1 MGNTMGIDMGN
12 TFNLFAVI
20 APLDQELLNT
30 SSQAPRG
37 TNDGVCDEVFSSSAT
52 SSKRIPGLTRAE
64 KVLPMSV
71 LKVLP
76 MCVPRAVGTTVELS
90 MTGMFQ
96 PQRFNMS
103 HNSRRWTPATVWILQ
118 KMVWIIEI
126 FGQSP
131 RFSLAET
138 KISPALRFME
148 IAFWAVFA
156 GISHSAGV
164 QRSDLWVKLNR
175 WGFLRWAVIYYKDT
189 APTELAPAALPVA
202 RKDP

>member
-1 MGNTMGIDMGN
+1 
-12 TFNLFAVI
+12 
-20 APLDQELLNT
+20 
-30 SSQAPRG
+30 
-37 TNDGVCDEVFSSSAT
+37 
-52 SSKRIPGLTRAE
+52 
-64 KVLPMSV
+64 
-71 LKVLP
+71 
-76 MCVPRAVGTTVELS
+76 
-90 MTGMFQ
+90 
-96 PQRFNMS
+96 MS

-189 APTELAPAALPVA
+189 APTELAPRRFRLV

>member
-76 MCVPRAVGTTVELS
+76 MCVPRAVGCS
-90 MTGMFQ
+90 DWCH
-96 PQRFNMS
+96 RDRS
-103 HNSRRWTPATVWILQ
+103 LQ
-118 KMVWIIEI
+118 
-126 FGQSP
+126 
-131 RFSLAET
+131 
-138 KISPALRFME
+138 
-148 IAFWAVFA
+148 
-156 GISHSAGV
+156 
-164 QRSDLWVKLNR
+164 
-175 WGFLRWAVIYYKDT
+175 
-189 APTELAPAALPVA
+189 
-202 RKDP
+202 

>member
-1 MGNTMGIDMGN
+1 
-12 TFNLFAVI
+12 
-20 APLDQELLNT
+20 
-30 SSQAPRG
+30 
-37 TNDGVCDEVFSSSAT
+37 
-52 SSKRIPGLTRAE
+52 
-64 KVLPMSV
+64 
-71 LKVLP
+71 
-76 MCVPRAVGTTVELS
+76 

-96 PQRFNMS
+96 PAGRHLYSERAAKRLKLRRSGIEPNMPPRWFNMS

-148 IAFWAVFA
+148 MAFWAVFA

-164 QRSDLWVKLNR
+164 QRSDLWVKLNQR
-175 WGFLRWAVIYYKDT
+175 GGM
-189 APTELAPAALPVA
+189 
-202 RKDP
+202 

>member
-1 MGNTMGIDMGN
+1 
-12 TFNLFAVI
+12 
-20 APLDQELLNT
+20 
-30 SSQAPRG
+30 
-37 TNDGVCDEVFSSSAT
+37 
-52 SSKRIPGLTRAE
+52 
-64 KVLPMSV
+64 
-71 LKVLP
+71 
-76 MCVPRAVGTTVELS
+76 
-90 MTGMFQ
+90 
-96 PQRFNMS
+96 MS

-175 WGFLRWAVIYYKDT
+175 WGFLRLAVIYYKYA
-189 APTELAPAALPVA
+189 APTELVPPRLCLVKKNP
-202 RKDP
+202 

>member
-1 MGNTMGIDMGN
+1 
-12 TFNLFAVI
+12 
-20 APLDQELLNT
+20 
-30 SSQAPRG
+30 
-37 TNDGVCDEVFSSSAT
+37 
-52 SSKRIPGLTRAE
+52 
-64 KVLPMSV
+64 
-71 LKVLP
+71 
-76 MCVPRAVGTTVELS
+76 
-90 MTGMFQ
+90 
-96 PQRFNMS
+96 MS

-164 QRSDLWVKLNR
+164 QRSDLWVKLNQR
-175 WGFLRWAVIYYKDT
+175 GGIFIVSEAENVSSSVGTALNRTCRPAGAFCDGRSCTINMPLLRSLPGGAAAWSERILNST
-189 APTELAPAALPVA
+189 AMGPGGWLCSTSSMRDEACPPF
-202 RKDP
+202 